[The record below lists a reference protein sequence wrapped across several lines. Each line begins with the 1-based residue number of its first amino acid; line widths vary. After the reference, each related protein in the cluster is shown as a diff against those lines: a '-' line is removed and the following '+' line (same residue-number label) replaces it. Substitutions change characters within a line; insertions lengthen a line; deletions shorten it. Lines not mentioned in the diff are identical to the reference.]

1 MSKYNHILLATDL
14 SEDSRQ
20 VALKALDMAEHY
32 GARITILH
40 VVESLPPYAVGYLGS
55 INIEQELL
63 EKAEKDLAELAKQV
77 VVPEADQRVAI
88 GSVKN
93 VILETCEEVGA
104 DLVIVGSHGRHGIN
118 VLLGS
123 TATAV
128 LHGAE
133 CDVLVVRCKEE
144 S

>member
-1 MSKYNHILLATDL
+1 MSKYSHILLATDL

-32 GARITILH
+32 GAKITILH

-93 VILETCEEVGA
+93 VILETCEEVSA